1 MISEEIERLIRLR
14 NSGALSEDEFLLAK
28 QKVINGGSAPPQSFA
43 SVSSGLPNT
52 NGAVRIDSGLVCGV
66 DQKVWCTLM
75 HASQLLTWTGVGIVA
90 PIVMWLIS
98 KDESREANRH
108 GIAIVNWM
116 LSSLVYL
123 VISGL
128 ACLIVIGI
136 PMLFVLAGLN
146 ILFPVVGAVYAS
158 RGTLWRYPLTINFFN
173 PEPAG

>member
-14 NSGALSEDEFLLAK
+14 NSGALSEEEFQLAK
-28 QKVINGGSAPPQSFA
+28 QRVINGGSVPPQLLA
-43 SVSSGLPNT
+43 SAPSSSLKTEPGPLW
-52 NGAVRIDSGLVCGV
+52 GIDE
-66 DQKVWCTLM
+66 KIWCTLM

-108 GIAIVNWM
+108 GLVIVNWM

-128 ACLIVIGI
+128 ACMIVIGI
-136 PMLFVLAGLN
+136 PMLLVLAALN
-146 ILFPVVGAVYAS
+146 ILFPIIGAVKAS
-158 RGTLWRYPLTINFFN
+158 GGTLWRYPLTIQFFD
-173 PEPAG
+173 PEAVRG